1 MVIFAPILQKNYNII
16 RFPKNIFEFPF
27 LTMPKFL
34 FIYFS
39 LLFILFFETSCGAQ
53 NPPKEDEK
61 TLKFARILALYPN
74 PKTAQEF
81 IIRGTARRQI
91 NDFRDA
97 IRDFNKALEFD
108 KNTLNQQLEA
118 FFGRATCKKKLEDFS
133 GAINDLNSI
142 IFLDK
147 NNAQAYFERGL
158 IRAEGKDL
166 SGACLEFQK
175 AKQLGFLENI
185 DEMIKKYCL

>member
-1 MVIFAPILQKNYNII
+1 M
-16 RFPKNIFEFPF
+16 
-27 LTMPKFL
+27 
-34 FIYFS
+34 
-39 LLFILFFETSCGAQ
+39 
-53 NPPKEDEK
+53 
-61 TLKFARILALYPN
+61 
-74 PKTAQEF
+74 
-81 IIRGTARRQI
+81 
-91 NDFRDA
+91 
-97 IRDFNKALEFD
+97 
-108 KNTLNQQLEA
+108 
-118 FFGRATCKKKLEDFS
+118 CKKKLEDFS

-185 DEMIKKYCL
+185 DEMIKKNCLK

>member
-1 MVIFAPILQKNYNII
+1 
-16 RFPKNIFEFPF
+16 
-27 LTMPKFL
+27 MPKIL

-39 LLFILFFETSCGAQ
+39 LLFILLFHTSCGAQ
-53 NPPKEDEK
+53 NPKKEDEK
-61 TLKFARILALYPN
+61 TLKFAKFAYILALYPN

-81 IIRGTARRQI
+81 IIRGQARRQI

-108 KNTLNQQLEA
+108 KNTLKQQLEA
-118 FFGRATCKKKLEDFS
+118 FFGRAMCKKNLEDFS

>member
-1 MVIFAPILQKNYNII
+1 
-16 RFPKNIFEFPF
+16 
-27 LTMPKFL
+27 MPKIL
-34 FIYFS
+34 FIYFFLAFS
-39 LLFILFFETSCGAQ
+39 LFFHTSCGAQ
-53 NPPKEDEK
+53 TPKKEDDK
-61 TLKFARILALYPN
+61 TLKFASILALYPN
-74 PKTAQEF
+74 PKTPQEF

-108 KNTLNQQLEA
+108 KSTIKQQLEA
-118 FFGRATCKKKLEDFS
+118 LFGRAMCKKNLEDFS
-133 GAINDLNSI
+133 AAINDLNSI

-158 IRAEGKDL
+158 IRAEGKDV

-185 DEMIKKYCL
+185 DEIIKKNCL

>member
-1 MVIFAPILQKNYNII
+1 
-16 RFPKNIFEFPF
+16 
-27 LTMPKFL
+27 MPKVLL
-34 FIYFS
+34 FYFS
-39 LLFILFFETSCGAQ
+39 LSFIMFFHISCQAQ
-53 NPPKEDEK
+53 TPQKEDEK
-61 TLKFARILALYPN
+61 TLKLAKFASILALYPN

-81 IIRGTARRQI
+81 IIRGQARRQI
-91 NDFRDA
+91 SDFRDA
-97 IRDFNKALEFD
+97 IRDFNKALDFD
-108 KNTLNQQLEA
+108 KNTVSQQLEA
-118 FFGRATCKKKLEDFS
+118 FFGRALCKKNLEDFS
-133 GAINDLNSI
+133 GAINDLNNV

-185 DEMIKKYCL
+185 DEIIKKNCK